1 MRNVAGLVVLFLAA
15 CTPGEPQTYT
25 TSADVDL
32 DTVPAMLTAIEDIV
46 DNELPMEELLALTNS
61 VPMDEEK
68 QQRIPVSF
76 RGQDTEM
83 LYHVWREQEG
93 WVHVYASSTSRDLV
107 DAVEAGIRQFERPDG
122 E

>member
-1 MRNVAGLVVLFLAA
+1 MRNVARLVVLFLAA

-32 DTVPAMLTAIEDIV
+32 DTVPAMLTAIEAIV

-107 DAVEAGIRQFERPDG
+107 DAVEAGIRQFERPAA